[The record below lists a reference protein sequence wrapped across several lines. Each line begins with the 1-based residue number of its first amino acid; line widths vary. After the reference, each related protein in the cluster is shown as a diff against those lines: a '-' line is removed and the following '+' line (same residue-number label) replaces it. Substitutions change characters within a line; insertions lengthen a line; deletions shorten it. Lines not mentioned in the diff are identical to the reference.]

1 MAEGFQKL
9 VESLQAEI
17 SNLRAQVSPSRPTAT
32 KDLSLISLIPKW
44 SGTEKS
50 VSVKE
55 FFEIVESS
63 AKIGNWSEFDKIQIT
78 VLKLTEVAKAFYS
91 SNPELQNT
99 GISWENFK
107 AKFLH
112 RFRDVR
118 SDQYHFMQL
127 QTAKQ
132 KKHESVQEF
141 LDRCRSLAMKTVP
154 KVEDPLLQKF
164 HYDQAERMLLS
175 TFLAGCTGNSGQQLR
190 FQMPETVDK
199 ALQIA
204 ITVSEAEAQ
213 EKRNLAFF
221 SNSETQRKGRGNSG
235 QPWKTLGRSE
245 YGQAARVNTD
255 TPHVGRKQRQQ
266 YARSTNA
273 SREGKFFVLKVGN
286 QDILP
291 KSAFQINF
299 SPGRTREGL
308 GTQNRTYVEA
318 THRNTHHQE
327 NL

>member
-1 MAEGFQKL
+1 M
-9 VESLQAEI
+9 
-17 SNLRAQVSPSRPTAT
+17 
-32 KDLSLISLIPKW
+32 
-44 SGTEKS
+44 
-50 VSVKE
+50 KE

-132 KKHESVQEF
+132 KKDESVQEF
-141 LDRCRSLAMKTVP
+141 FDRCRSLAMKTVP

-164 HYDQAERMLLS
+164 HYDQAQRMLLS
-175 TFLAGCTGNSGQQLR
+175 TFLAGCGGNSGQQLR

-235 QPWKTLGRSE
+235 QPWKTFGRSE
-245 YGQAARVNTD
+245 YGQATRVNTD
-255 TPHVGRKQRQQ
+255 TPHVGRKQHQQ
-266 YARSTNA
+266 YARQTNA
-273 SREGKFFVLKVGN
+273 SREGKLLCFNCGKPGHFAKECFSNKIFPRKNEGRN
-286 QDILP
+286 RYSKPQETG
-291 KSAFQINF
+291 KSGSTYAEV
-299 SPGRTREGL
+299 TR
-308 GTQNRTYVEA
+308 
-318 THRNTHHQE
+318 RNTHRQE